1 MLAPRPLPEGGLSF
15 THHPSVAALNVPAT
29 AFLSSRPLIRGAA
42 TGALV
47 FSRATGQDRVL
58 LIQRAAHDSMPLRW
72 EVPGGACDLEDET
85 MLHGLAREL
94 WEEAGLRMRSVVRQV
109 GKEQPFL
116 TRRGLAVSKVTFE
129 VEVETSGSG
138 DGGSGTEKELLP
150 EVVLDPNEHAQSVGA
165 MASPA
170 GSFDG
175 DESLFDSAQPF
186 KGVVV
191 CCTNVPTEQRAD
203 IEAKTTELGGVH
215 KYDLTPDCTHLIVGD
230 YDTPKYRHVAKER
243 PDVRA
248 MTAGWVEAV
257 RNLWVQDAVIDFV
270 ALEKE
275 WQLRPF
281 ETGGGDPSDD
291 GSEPPRRTLLCCMTG
306 FEDPDERQQ
315 IIDKIQANGGRY
327 TGDLTKRVTHLV
339 VYKPE
344 GRKYQAAIAWG
355 VVTVSAEW
363 VYDSVERGLILNEKL
378 YDPVLPREQRGLG
391 AWNKQKTRVS
401 SLGKRLRDNR
411 AAQDEGKRKLRKTTS
426 MKLNSQRDNLWGDIL
441 GKPQAS
447 EPPPTAVAQQ
457 VPTRLS
463 GLPPTHTT
471 QPTQPS
477 AAKSLETQGSKLS
490 SFGAHDDS
498 AIFASCC
505 FYILI
510 NIVASLGGLICH
522 SIDEVVSASGAQL
535 AHRFLIVPQTS
546 APESHPRLP
555 DNRCMHKKYFFDP
568 SQHVIG
574 RPFPF
579 FPIPGFEQLC
589 ICTAGFT
596 GVDLNQYDERFTPNI
611 SLLVCPSLTVVRKQ
625 KLELALAWK
634 VPVVS
639 ADWLWECIS
648 TGFNAPIKRFLF
660 PEMRQNLDRPKA
672 LQGPPSNKGDI
683 DPDLLPKPTAKSRH
697 HQMQEPTLR
706 RKEPPA
712 PENNSNATAATHF
725 DTAPTH
731 VFPTDAA
738 TTSFAN
744 VSFANISFGNK
755 TLPSG
760 APLSEA
766 SSNNLN
772 KTPTTPRKPGPPTPR
787 KPMSR
792 IMSEVADSEA
802 TDGDFGHP
810 EDLPLPEDQ
819 ENAESREPS
828 PANREADQK
837 RLQAEKAAA
846 EHLALSTKIAT
857 SLLDAAT
864 AAATSGPAAA
874 TAPLPPGSDSNPAE
888 AEDTCASTIPKL
900 KRRKRNIL
908 GRAIS
913 NVSAGSSTSNGDSSV
928 TTTTATTT
936 TTTTTAAATTAAA
949 PAPPAIEFPDVP
961 PPALTQLEY
970 EDPEAR
976 RYKED
981 LMNRMMGTAGDRTR
995 GAAAAA
1001 ERQERLTLAEMGGY
1015 EVGVGQQQQPYGA
1028 REGRRTSRRR

>member
-1 MLAPRPLPEGGLSF
+1 
-15 THHPSVAALNVPAT
+15 
-29 AFLSSRPLIRGAA
+29 
-42 TGALV
+42 
-47 FSRATGQDRVL
+47 
-58 LIQRAAHDSMPLRW
+58 MPLNTNG
-72 EVPGGACDLEDET
+72 PAN
-85 MLHGLAREL
+85 
-94 WEEAGLRMRSVVRQV
+94 
-109 GKEQPFL
+109 
-116 TRRGLAVSKVTFE
+116 
-129 VEVETSGSG
+129 
-138 DGGSGTEKELLP
+138 LP
-150 EVVLDPNEHAQSVGA
+150 ALPSQ
-165 MASPA
+165 
-170 GSFDG
+170 
-175 DESLFDSAQPF
+175 
-186 KGVVV
+186 
-191 CCTNVPTEQRAD
+191 AD

-248 MTAGWVEAV
+248 MAAGWVEAV
-257 RNLWVQDAVIDFV
+257 RNLWVQDAEIDF
-270 ALEKE
+270 ASLEKE
-275 WQLRPF
+275 WQLRTF
-281 ETGGGDPSDD
+281 ETGAGDPTDD
-291 GSEPPRRTLLCCMTG
+291 GSEPPRRKLLCCMTG
-306 FEDPDERQQ
+306 FEDPNERQD

-339 VYKPE
+339 VYRPE

-363 VYDSVERGLILNEKL
+363 VNDSVERGLILNEKL
-378 YDPVLPREQRGLG
+378 YDPVLPREQRGAG
-391 AWNKQKTRVS
+391 AWNKQKARVS
-401 SLGKRLRDNR
+401 SLGKRLRENR

-457 VPTRLS
+457 VPTNPPS
-463 GLPPTHTT
+463 MPPTHTT

-477 AAKSLETQGSKLS
+477 AGRSLETQGSKLS
-490 SFGAHDDS
+490 SFGAHDDN

-505 FYILI
+505 FFVHGFSAQRTEILV

-522 SIDEVVSASGAQL
+522 SLDEVVSASGAQL

-546 APESHPRLP
+546 APESHPHLP
-555 DNRCMHKKYFFDP
+555 ENVCIITEFYIERCMHKKYFFDP

-574 RPFPF
+574 RPFPL
-579 FPIPGFEQLC
+579 FPIPGFEELC

-596 GVDLNQYDERFTPNI
+596 GVDLNQADKSIRQLGAKYDERFTPDI

-660 PEMRQNLDRPKA
+660 PEMRQNLDRPKV
-672 LQGPPSNKGDI
+672 LVGPKDKVKGKQEAPSSKGDI
-683 DPDLLPKPTAKSRH
+683 DPDLLPKPTTKSRNLRDLDESAFVTAREE
-697 HQMQEPTLR
+697 MTEPTLR

-712 PENNSNATAATHF
+712 PENNSNVTAATHF

-738 TTSFAN
+738 NSFAN

-766 SSNNLN
+766 SSSNLN
-772 KTPTTPRKPGPPTPR
+772 KTPTTPRKPAAPAPR

-792 IMSEVADSEA
+792 IVSEVADSEA
-802 TDGDFGHP
+802 TDGDLGHP
-810 EDLPLPEDQ
+810 EDLPLPEDE
-819 ENAESREPS
+819 ENAKTREPS
-828 PANREADQK
+828 PTAREAEQK
-837 RLQAEKAAA
+837 RLAAEKAAA

-864 AAATSGPAAA
+864 AAAAPGPAVA
-874 TAPLPPGSDSNPAE
+874 APLPLAPDSNPAE
-888 AEDTCASTIPKL
+888 AEDTCAGTMPKL

-913 NVSAGSSTSNGDSSV
+913 NVSATSSTSNGDSPV
-928 TTTTATTT
+928 TTTITTTTTATATT
-936 TTTTTAAATTAAA
+936 ATATATTATAAAAAAA
-949 PAPPAIEFPDVP
+949 PAAGPDGP
-961 PPALTQLEY
+961 PPAPTQLEY

-981 LMNRMMGTAGDRTR
+981 LMNRMMGTGKTR
-995 GAAAAA
+995 RRAAAV

-1015 EVGVGQQQQPYGA
+1015 EVEKQYGA
-1028 REGRRTSRRR
+1028 GERRTSRRR